1 MLSDTAEIKRG
12 ITDNQGLLWKVSLLV
27 IVFPVHKLEPHFTQM
42 KKTSSLLFSPYFLS
56 FSPYFLSFSH
66 QRVCYR
72 FKNPSSSD
80 LHVLSGICRCYRLTY
95 ISADLKF
102 YIFNDE
108 VICEKL
114 LSQCFSVTPSRNT
127 AGQWSRI
134 AVWTWDLLVINKPGC
149 AIMEQDYKIG

>member
-12 ITDNQGLLWKVSLLV
+12 IPDNQGLLWKVSLLV
-27 IVFPVHKLEPHFTQM
+27 IVFPVHKLETHFTQT

-56 FSPYFLSFSH
+56 FSL

-72 FKNPSSSD
+72 FKNHSSSY
-80 LHVLSGICRCYRLTY
+80 LHVLSGICRCYSSTY
-95 ISADLKF
+95 ISAALKF

-114 LSQCFSVTPSRNT
+114 LSQCFSVTLSINT

-134 AVWTWDLLVINKPGC
+134 AVWTWHLLVINKPGC

>member
-27 IVFPVHKLEPHFTQM
+27 IVFPVHKLETHFTQM
-42 KKTSSLLFSPYFLS
+42 KKTSSLL

-80 LHVLSGICRCYRLTY
+80 LHVLSGICHCYSLTY
-95 ISADLKF
+95 ISAALKF